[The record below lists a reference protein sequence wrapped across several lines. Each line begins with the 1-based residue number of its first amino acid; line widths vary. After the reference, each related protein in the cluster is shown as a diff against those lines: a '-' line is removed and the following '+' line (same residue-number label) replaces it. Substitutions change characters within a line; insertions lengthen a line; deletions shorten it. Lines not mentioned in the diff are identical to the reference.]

1 MAAKGAD
8 SRPSD
13 GREAAEQ
20 RTDGQSAETRH
31 RESRTATAPRESR
44 IAAKL
49 TWPRLKAERHHP
61 SRDMAETL
69 LREMAEQRPNRS
81 NRRPANREAAEM
93 WPRHGPDREPDS
105 DRIDMPEWLP

>member
-1 MAAKGAD
+1 
-8 SRPSD
+8 
-13 GREAAEQ
+13 
-20 RTDGQSAETRH
+20 
-31 RESRTATAPRESR
+31 
-44 IAAKL
+44 
-49 TWPRLKAERHHP
+49 
-61 SRDMAETL
+61 MAETL